1 MTTPHVTGTS
11 SRLLHQTVRG
21 SVWRAEW
28 ATEGGRRIHAA
39 LDLDM
44 TERLARMSVG
54 TDRHRWAGED
64 PVGPLREPL
73 PNGLG
78 PHWLVVLRDAW
89 LGILFGTG
97 PARW

>member
-1 MTTPHVTGTS
+1 MSTPRMTGTS
-11 SRLLHQTVRG
+11 SRLLHQAVHG

-28 ATEGGRRIHAA
+28 ATDGGRRIHAR
-39 LDLDM
+39 LDLAM
-44 TERLARMSVG
+44 CEKLARMSVG

-73 PNGLG
+73 PNGHG
-78 PHWLVVLRDAW
+78 PHWLDRLWSLWRI
-89 LGILFGTG
+89 ILFGPG